1 MNESTPVIQTRG
13 LTRFYGH
20 TVGIE
25 DIDLEIRPGEIFGF
39 LGPNGAGKTT
49 TIRLLLDLIRPTR
62 GQASLFGTPVR
73 AASIRKRVGYLPG
86 ELSLDGRMT
95 GLQTLRLLAA
105 LNGGRSPG
113 DGALAEHRGS
123 LTERLGLTGRDLER
137 RVREYSRGMKQ
148 KVGLV
153 AAFQHRP
160 DLLILDE
167 PTTGLDPLVREV
179 VFQLMAEAKEGGAT
193 VFHSSHV
200 LSEVD
205 RTCDRV
211 GVLREGRLVS
221 VLSVHESREAS
232 TRRMQVEFRSSP
244 PIEALEAAGAS
255 VERRSGNRV
264 ELLVPGE
271 LQPLLVILAQHPVL
285 HMIFPEPSLEE
296 AFNRFYRDGGVEP
309 GATTSDGPAISG
321 GPASSGG
328 PATSDTHPRGEGQP

>member
-62 GQASLFGTPVR
+62 GQATLFGTPVR
-73 AASIRKRVGYLPG
+73 AASIRRRVGYLPG
-86 ELSLDGRMT
+86 ELSLDGRMS

-105 LNGGRSPG
+105 LNGEDPG
-113 DGALAEHRGS
+113 GEAMAERRGS

-232 TRRMQVEFRSSP
+232 TRKMQVEFRSSP

-285 HMIFPEPSLEE
+285 HMTFPEPSLEE
-296 AFNRFYRDGGVEP
+296 AFNSFYRDRKDDP
-309 GATTSDGPAISG
+309 GTAPSEGPETSE
-321 GPASSGG
+321 G
-328 PATSDTHPRGEGQP
+328 PATSDAHPRGERQP

>member
-1 MNESTPVIQTRG
+1 MNESTPVIETRG

-62 GQASLFGTPVR
+62 GQATVFGTPVR
-73 AASIRKRVGYLPG
+73 AASIRRRVGYLPG

-105 LNGGRSPG
+105 LNGGDPR
-113 DGALAEHRGS
+113 DGVLAQHRGS

-244 PIEALEAAGAS
+244 PIEALEAAGAW

-285 HMIFPEPSLEE
+285 HMTFPEPSLEE
-296 AFNRFYRDGGVEP
+296 AFNRFYRDGGADP
-309 GATTSDGPAISG
+309 GAATSDRPAISG
-321 GPASSGG
+321 GPA
-328 PATSDTHPRGEGQP
+328 TSDAHPRGERQP